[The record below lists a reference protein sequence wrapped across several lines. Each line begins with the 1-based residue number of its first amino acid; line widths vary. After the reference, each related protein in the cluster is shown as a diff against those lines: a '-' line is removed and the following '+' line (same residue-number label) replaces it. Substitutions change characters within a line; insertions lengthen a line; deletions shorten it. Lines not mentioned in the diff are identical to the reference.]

1 MDEEPISSWVETDQR
16 IYVGYKNGKVR
27 AYHLEEDTYTEEI
40 LREGLENH
48 HTIEMHDCQS
58 GDVISLA
65 TSVDGRFLVS
75 CGNDGNIFSYEVTLP
90 KDTNLVEMAIPVV
103 DGQHKG
109 QIHEP

>member
-1 MDEEPISSWVETDQR
+1 MDEEPISSWIETDQR
-16 IYVGYKNGKVR
+16 IYAGYKNGKVR
-27 AYHLEEDTYTEEI
+27 AFHLEDDSYSEEI

-75 CGNDGNIFSYEVTLP
+75 CGKDGNIFSYEVTLP
-90 KDTNLVEMAIPVV
+90 KVGFSLENRAL
-103 DGQHKG
+103 
-109 QIHEP
+109 